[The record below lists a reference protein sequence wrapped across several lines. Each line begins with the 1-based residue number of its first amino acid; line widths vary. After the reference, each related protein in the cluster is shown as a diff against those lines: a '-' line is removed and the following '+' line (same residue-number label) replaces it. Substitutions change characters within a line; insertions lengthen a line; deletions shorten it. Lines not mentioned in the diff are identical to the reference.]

1 VLVNGSVVRFRAGT
15 IKDVPRS
22 QVVSAHDVA
31 AVLQERLPGLGA
43 TKLHKLLYYCQGW
56 HLALNGV
63 RLYEESVEAWEQG
76 PVVKRLWA
84 DQKHDR
90 PPPPRRALPSD
101 AEFVVE
107 YVITRYGHLSGRDL
121 SVLSHAENPWHQAW
135 SDGNVTSEITI
146 ASLEEWFTSDDEFV
160 KRCESVEEHRSSAAA
175 FGLSASVPA
184 SMVEAALAARR

>member
-1 VLVNGSVVRFRAGT
+1 M
-15 IKDVPRS
+15 KDVPRS

-56 HLALNGV
+56 HLALNRA
-63 RLYEESVEAWEQG
+63 RLFEESVEAWQDG
-76 PVVKRLWA
+76 PVVKKLWA
-84 DQKHDR
+84 DLKYDR
-90 PPPPRRALPSD
+90 LPPPRRALPSD